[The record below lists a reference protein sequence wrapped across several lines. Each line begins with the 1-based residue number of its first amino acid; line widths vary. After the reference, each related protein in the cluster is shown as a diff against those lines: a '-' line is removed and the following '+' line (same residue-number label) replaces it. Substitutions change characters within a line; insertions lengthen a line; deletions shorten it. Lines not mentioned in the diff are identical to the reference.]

1 MHEQCDK
8 ERGGGRGRD
17 EGESLLGRQLFP
29 NCWFSEP
36 RIRWSEWAEDADDGG
51 SERGREKKGKTSFPP
66 SPFPAFPFTKIMRS
80 LKRYSLGTATNQNS

>member
-8 ERGGGRGRD
+8 EREEG
-17 EGESLLGRQLFP
+17 GESLLGRQLFP

-36 RIRWSEWAEDADDGG
+36 RIRWLEWAEDADGG
-51 SERGREKKGKTSFPP
+51 SERGREKEGKTSFPP
-66 SPFPAFPFTKIMRS
+66 SPFTSFPFTKIMRS